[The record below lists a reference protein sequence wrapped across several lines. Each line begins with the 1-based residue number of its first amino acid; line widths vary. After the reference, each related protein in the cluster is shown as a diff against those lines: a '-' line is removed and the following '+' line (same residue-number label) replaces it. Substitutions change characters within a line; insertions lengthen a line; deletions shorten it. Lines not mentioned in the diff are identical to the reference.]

1 MAFKFTIGKKIGS
14 GFGVLLFLTLIVFGL
29 TYKTLYESR
38 NINNQINEVNNPSL
52 AMLKDLNLLIE
63 KSKMLI
69 LRWTSIELTDDPDK
83 QRLRDLINIEYPEQK
98 GKIWELAKK
107 SWEPDEYAD
116 IKDVFDRIE
125 SLFILHQDVMEQL
138 NSMESYED
146 PMVVFMINPMVEG
159 GEVEEQSNKILEN
172 LAVLI
177 EYHKENTHEVS
188 DQMMG
193 SFDDLEFVVRY
204 LGIALLI
211 GGILIAMFTVRSIVR
226 PVQEL
231 KKLLT
236 LLGKGIIP
244 EKRINI
250 TEDEI
255 GDMSRAMKDLV
266 DGFKRTTNFAREVG
280 SGNFQSEYKPLSKDD
295 TLGYALLTMRED
307 LHESE
312 KQLERKVEERT
323 QEVVRQKEEI
333 ELKSNEI
340 TSSIRY
346 AKRIQESILPA
357 KEQVDKTLKDH
368 FILYKPKD
376 IVSGD
381 FYWVGKANGKALV
394 AAVDCTG
401 HGVPG
406 AFMSLIGNALL
417 KESIM
422 EHGKSK
428 PADILNELNKLAA
441 ETMNQTFEES
451 QVKDGMDIALC
462 SIDFDTLE
470 VEFSGAY
477 NPLYIIRKR
486 EGDNISDSTKKL
498 VEHDNIVLKE
508 NENGCDLIEVAADK
522 FPIGVFM
529 GEKLKSFM
537 NHELKLEKG
546 DTIYIFSDGYVDQ
559 FGGPNGRK
567 FMARR
572 LRPLLLAIQGMSM
585 KQQNSHLDKVIE
597 TWKKPVNG
605 KEVFDQIDDI
615 LLIGIRL

>member
-14 GFGVLLFLTLIVFGL
+14 GFGVLLLLTLIVFGL

-38 NINNQINEVNNPSL
+38 NINSQINEVNNPSL
-52 AMLKDLNLLIE
+52 SMLKDLNLLIE

-69 LRWTSIELTDDPDK
+69 LRWTSVELTDDPDK
-83 QRLRDLINIEYPEQK
+83 QRLRDLIGVEYPEQR
-98 GKIWELAKK
+98 GKILELAK
-107 SWEPDEYAD
+107 SWTPDQEGE
-116 IKDVFDRIE
+116 IKAVFRRVE
-125 SLFILHQDVMEQL
+125 SLFILHQDVMDQL
-138 NSMESYED
+138 NSMESYDD
-146 PMVVFMINPMVEG
+146 PMVVFMIQPMVEN
-159 GEVEEQSNKILEN
+159 GEVDEQTNRILGN
-172 LAVLI
+172 LEILI
-177 EYHKENTHEVS
+177 ESHEENTHDVS
-188 DQMMG
+188 NQMLG
-193 SFDDLEFVVRY
+193 SFDELEFVVRT

-211 GGILIAMFTVRSIVR
+211 GGILIALFTVRSIVR
-226 PVQEL
+226 PIQEL

-250 TEDEI
+250 TADEI
-255 GDMSRAMKDLV
+255 GDMSLALKDLV

-307 LHESE
+307 LHASE
-312 KQLERKVEERT
+312 KVLEKKVEERT
-323 QEVVRQKEEI
+323 QEVVRQKEEL
-333 ELKSNEI
+333 ELKNIEI

-357 KEQVDKTLKDH
+357 KDQVDRILKDH

-381 FYWVGKANGKALV
+381 FYWVGEANGKALV

-422 EHGKSK
+422 EHGKTR

-451 QVKDGMDIALC
+451 QVKDGMDIAFC
-462 SIDFDTLE
+462 SIDFDKQE

-477 NPLYIIRKR
+477 NPLYIIRR
-486 EGDNISDSTKKL
+486 RAGDDISDSTKKL
-498 VEHDNIVLKE
+498 IEQDNIGLRE
-508 NENGCDLIEVAADK
+508 NENGYDLIEVIADK

-529 GEKLKSFM
+529 GEKLKSFS
-537 NHELKLEKG
+537 NNELKLEKG

-559 FGGPNGRK
+559 FGGPRGRK
-567 FMARR
+567 FMSRR
-572 LRPLLLAIQGMSM
+572 LRPLLLAMQGMSM
-585 KQQNSHLDKVIE
+585 KQQNEHLNKVIE
-597 TWKKPVNG
+597 TWKNPVKG
-605 KEVFDQIDDI
+605 DEVFDQIDDM

>member
-1 MAFKFTIGKKIGS
+1 MAIKFTIGKKIGS
-14 GFGVLLFLTLIVFGL
+14 GFGVLLLLTLIVFGL

-38 NINNQINEVNNPSL
+38 NINKQINEVNNPSL

-69 LRWTSIELTDDPDK
+69 LRWTSVELTDDPDK
-83 QRLRDLINIEYPEQK
+83 QRLRDLIGVEYPEQRTE
-98 GKIWELAKK
+98 ILELAKSWTSDQEAEIK
-107 SWEPDEYAD
+107 S
-116 IKDVFDRIE
+116 VFTRIE
-125 SLFILHQDVMEQL
+125 SLFILHQDVMDQL
-138 NSMESYED
+138 NSMESYDD
-146 PMVVFMINPMVEG
+146 PMVVFMIQPMVEN
-159 GEVEEQSNKILEN
+159 GEVDEQTNRILGSLEI
-172 LAVLI
+172 LI
-177 EYHKENTHEVS
+177 EYHEENTHEVS
-188 DQMMG
+188 NEMLG
-193 SFDDLEFVVRY
+193 SFDDLEFVVRT

-255 GDMSRAMKDLV
+255 GDMSLAMKDLV

-280 SGNFQSEYKPLSKDD
+280 SGNFESEYKPLSKDD

-312 KQLERKVEERT
+312 KKLEKKVEERT

-333 ELKSNEI
+333 ELKNSEI

-357 KEQVDKTLKDH
+357 KEHVDKTLKDH

-381 FYWVGKANGKALV
+381 FYWVGEANGRALV

-422 EHGKSK
+422 EHGKAK

-441 ETMNQTFEES
+441 ETINQTFEES
-451 QVKDGMDIALC
+451 RVKDGMDIAFC
-462 SIDFDTLE
+462 SIDFDNQE

-486 EGDNISDSTKKL
+486 AGNDISASTKKL
-498 VEHDNIVLKE
+498 IEQDNIELKE
-508 NENGCDLIEVAADK
+508 NENGHDLIEVTADK
-522 FPIGVFM
+522 FPIGIFM
-529 GEKLKSFM
+529 GEKLKSFS

-559 FGGPNGRK
+559 FGGPRGRK

-572 LRPLLLAIQGMSM
+572 LRPLLLAMQGMSM
-585 KQQNSHLDKVIE
+585 KQQNAHLDNVIE
-597 TWKKPVNG
+597 TWKKPVKG
-605 KEVFDQIDDI
+605 DEVFEQIDDI

>member
-14 GFGVLLFLTLIVFGL
+14 GFGVLLLLTLIVFGL

-38 NINNQINEVNNPSL
+38 NINRQINEVNNPSL
-52 AMLKDLNLLIE
+52 SMLKDLNLLIE

-69 LRWTSIELTDDPDK
+69 LRWTSVELTDDPDK
-83 QRLRDLINIEYPEQK
+83 QRLRDLIGVEYPEQR
-98 GKIWELAKK
+98 GKILELAK
-107 SWEPDEYAD
+107 SWTPDQEGE
-116 IKDVFDRIE
+116 IKAVFRRVE
-125 SLFILHQDVMEQL
+125 SLFILHQDVMDQL
-138 NSMESYED
+138 NSMESYDD
-146 PMVVFMINPMVEG
+146 PMVVFMIQPMVEN
-159 GEVEEQSNKILEN
+159 GEVDEQTNRILGN
-172 LAVLI
+172 LEILI
-177 EYHKENTHEVS
+177 ESHEENTHEVS
-188 DQMMG
+188 NQMLG
-193 SFDDLEFVVRY
+193 SFDELEFVVRT

-211 GGILIAMFTVRSIVR
+211 GGILIALFTVRSIVR
-226 PVQEL
+226 PIQEL

-250 TEDEI
+250 TADEI
-255 GDMSRAMKDLV
+255 GDMSLALKDLV

-307 LHESE
+307 LHASE
-312 KQLERKVEERT
+312 KVLEKKVEERT
-323 QEVVRQKEEI
+323 QEVVRQKEEL
-333 ELKSNEI
+333 ELKNIEI

-357 KEQVDKTLKDH
+357 KDQVDRILKDH

-381 FYWVGKANGKALV
+381 FYWVGEANGKALV

-422 EHGKSK
+422 EHGKTR

-451 QVKDGMDIALC
+451 QVKDGMDIAFC
-462 SIDFDTLE
+462 SIDFDKQE

-477 NPLYIIRKR
+477 NPLYIIRR
-486 EGDNISDSTKKL
+486 RAGDDISDSTKKL
-498 VEHDNIVLKE
+498 IEQDNIGLRE
-508 NENGCDLIEVAADK
+508 NENGYDLIEVIADK

-529 GEKLKSFM
+529 GEKLKSFS
-537 NHELKLEKG
+537 NNELKLEKG

-559 FGGPNGRK
+559 FGGPRGRK
-567 FMARR
+567 FMSRR
-572 LRPLLLAIQGMSM
+572 LRPLLLAMQGMSM
-585 KQQNSHLDKVIE
+585 KQQNEHLNKVIE
-597 TWKKPVNG
+597 TWKNPVKG
-605 KEVFDQIDDI
+605 DEVFDQIDDM

>member
-14 GFGVLLFLTLIVFGL
+14 GFGVLLLLTLIVFGL

-38 NINNQINEVNNPSL
+38 NINRQINEVNNPSL
-52 AMLKDLNLLIE
+52 SMLKDLNLLIE

-69 LRWTSIELTDDPDK
+69 LRWTSVELTDDPDK
-83 QRLRDLINIEYPEQK
+83 QRLRDLIGVEYPEQR
-98 GKIWELAKK
+98 GKILELAK
-107 SWEPDEYAD
+107 SWTPDQEGE
-116 IKDVFDRIE
+116 IKAVFRRVE
-125 SLFILHQDVMEQL
+125 SLFILHQDVMDQL
-138 NSMESYED
+138 NSMESYDD
-146 PMVVFMINPMVEG
+146 PMVVFMIQPMVEN
-159 GEVEEQSNKILEN
+159 GEVDEQTNRILGN
-172 LAVLI
+172 LEILI
-177 EYHKENTHEVS
+177 ESHEENTHDVS
-188 DQMMG
+188 NQMLG
-193 SFDDLEFVVRY
+193 SFDELEFVVRT

-211 GGILIAMFTVRSIVR
+211 GGILIALFTVRSIVR
-226 PVQEL
+226 PIQEL

-250 TEDEI
+250 TADEI
-255 GDMSRAMKDLV
+255 GDMSLALKDLV

-307 LHESE
+307 LHASE
-312 KQLERKVEERT
+312 KVLEKKVEERT
-323 QEVVRQKEEI
+323 QEVVRQKEEL
-333 ELKSNEI
+333 ELKNIEI

-357 KEQVDKTLKDH
+357 KDQVDRILKDH

-381 FYWVGKANGKALV
+381 FYWVGEANGKALV

-422 EHGKSK
+422 EHGKTR

-451 QVKDGMDIALC
+451 QVKDGMDIAFC
-462 SIDFDTLE
+462 SIDFDKQE

-477 NPLYIIRKR
+477 NPLYIIRR
-486 EGDNISDSTKKL
+486 RAGDDISDSTKKL
-498 VEHDNIVLKE
+498 IEQDNIGLRE
-508 NENGCDLIEVAADK
+508 NENGYDLIEVIADK

-529 GEKLKSFM
+529 GEKLKSFS
-537 NHELKLEKG
+537 NNELKLEKG

-559 FGGPNGRK
+559 FGGPRGRK
-567 FMARR
+567 FMSRR
-572 LRPLLLAIQGMSM
+572 LRPLLLAMQGMSM
-585 KQQNSHLDKVIE
+585 KQQNEHLNKVIE
-597 TWKKPVNG
+597 TWKNPVKG
-605 KEVFDQIDDI
+605 DEVFDQIDDM

>member
-1 MAFKFTIGKKIGS
+1 MAIKFTIGKKIGS
-14 GFGVLLFLTLIVFGL
+14 GFGVLLFLTLIVFAL
-29 TYKTLYESR
+29 TYNTLYESR
-38 NINNQINEVNNPSL
+38 KINKQINEVNNPSL

-69 LRWTSIELTDDPDK
+69 LRWTSVQLTDDPDK
-83 QRLRDLINIEYPEQK
+83 QRLRDLISIEYPEQK
-98 GKIWELAKK
+98 KRILELAK
-107 SWEPDEYAD
+107 SWTVSQQAEVNE
-116 IKDVFDRIE
+116 VFVRIE
-125 SLFILHQDVMEQL
+125 SLFILHEDVMSDL
-138 NSMESYED
+138 SSFESYED
-146 PMVVFMINPMVEG
+146 PMVVFIVKPMVEN
-159 GEVEEQSNKILEN
+159 GEVDEQTNRILSNLEI
-172 LAVLI
+172 LI
-177 EYHKENTHEVS
+177 EYHEENTRDVS
-188 DQMMG
+188 YQMLG
-193 SFDDLEFVVRY
+193 SFDDLEFVVRT

-211 GGILIAMFTVRSIVR
+211 GGMLIAMFTVRSIVR

-244 EKRINI
+244 EKRIKV

-255 GDMSRAMKDLV
+255 GDMSLALKDLV
-266 DGFKRTTNFAREVG
+266 DGFKRTTNFAKEVG
-280 SGNFQSEYKPLSKDD
+280 SGNFESEYKPLSKDD

-312 KQLERKVEERT
+312 KKLEKKVEERT

-333 ELKSNEI
+333 ELKNSEI

-381 FYWVGKANGKALV
+381 FYWVGKANGKSLV

-462 SIDFDTLE
+462 SIDFDNQE

-486 EGDNISDSTKKL
+486 VGDDISESTKTLIERDNIT
-498 VEHDNIVLKE
+498 LKE
-508 NENGCDLIEVAADK
+508 NENGHDLIEVTADK

-529 GEKLKSFM
+529 GEKLKSFS
-537 NHELKLEKG
+537 NYELKLEKG

-559 FGGPNGRK
+559 FGGPRGRK

-572 LRPLLLAIQGMSM
+572 LRPLLLAMQGMSM
-585 KQQNSHLDKVIE
+585 KQQHAYLDKVIE
-597 TWKKPVNG
+597 AWKKPVKG
-605 KEVFDQIDDI
+605 DEIFDQIDDI

>member
-333 ELKSNEI
+333 ELKNSEI

-346 AKRIQESILPA
+346 ARRIQESILPA

-486 EGDNISDSTKKL
+486 VGDNISDSTKKL

-559 FGGPNGRK
+559 FGGSNGRK

>member
-1 MAFKFTIGKKIGS
+1 
-14 GFGVLLFLTLIVFGL
+14 
-29 TYKTLYESR
+29 
-38 NINNQINEVNNPSL
+38 
-52 AMLKDLNLLIE
+52 
-63 KSKMLI
+63 
-69 LRWTSIELTDDPDK
+69 
-83 QRLRDLINIEYPEQK
+83 
-98 GKIWELAKK
+98 
-107 SWEPDEYAD
+107 
-116 IKDVFDRIE
+116 
-125 SLFILHQDVMEQL
+125 
-138 NSMESYED
+138 
-146 PMVVFMINPMVEG
+146 
-159 GEVEEQSNKILEN
+159 
-172 LAVLI
+172 
-177 EYHKENTHEVS
+177 
-188 DQMMG
+188 
-193 SFDDLEFVVRY
+193 
-204 LGIALLI
+204 
-211 GGILIAMFTVRSIVR
+211 
-226 PVQEL
+226 
-231 KKLLT
+231 
-236 LLGKGIIP
+236 
-244 EKRINI
+244 
-250 TEDEI
+250 
-255 GDMSRAMKDLV
+255 
-266 DGFKRTTNFAREVG
+266 
-280 SGNFQSEYKPLSKDD
+280 
-295 TLGYALLTMRED
+295 
-307 LHESE
+307 
-312 KQLERKVEERT
+312 
-323 QEVVRQKEEI
+323 
-333 ELKSNEI
+333 
-340 TSSIRY
+340 
-346 AKRIQESILPA
+346 
-357 KEQVDKTLKDH
+357 
-368 FILYKPKD
+368 
-376 IVSGD
+376 
-381 FYWVGKANGKALV
+381 
-394 AAVDCTG
+394 
-401 HGVPG
+401 
-406 AFMSLIGNALL
+406 L

-486 EGDNISDSTKKL
+486 VGDNISDSTKKL

-559 FGGPNGRK
+559 FGGSNGRK

>member
-1 MAFKFTIGKKIGS
+1 
-14 GFGVLLFLTLIVFGL
+14 
-29 TYKTLYESR
+29 
-38 NINNQINEVNNPSL
+38 
-52 AMLKDLNLLIE
+52 
-63 KSKMLI
+63 
-69 LRWTSIELTDDPDK
+69 
-83 QRLRDLINIEYPEQK
+83 
-98 GKIWELAKK
+98 
-107 SWEPDEYAD
+107 
-116 IKDVFDRIE
+116 
-125 SLFILHQDVMEQL
+125 
-138 NSMESYED
+138 
-146 PMVVFMINPMVEG
+146 
-159 GEVEEQSNKILEN
+159 
-172 LAVLI
+172 
-177 EYHKENTHEVS
+177 
-188 DQMMG
+188 MG

-333 ELKSNEI
+333 ELKNSEI

-346 AKRIQESILPA
+346 ARRIQESILPA

-486 EGDNISDSTKKL
+486 VGDNISDSTKKL

-559 FGGPNGRK
+559 FGGSNGRK